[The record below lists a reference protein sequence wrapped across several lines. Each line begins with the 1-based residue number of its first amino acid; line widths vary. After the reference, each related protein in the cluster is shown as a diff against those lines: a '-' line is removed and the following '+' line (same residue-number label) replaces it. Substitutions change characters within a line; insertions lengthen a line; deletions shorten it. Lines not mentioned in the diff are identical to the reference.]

1 MVNITNP
8 FNELIPSSI
17 GILTTATVILR
28 QHIPNTIYSKVQ
40 NNLTTFVFAE
50 YLVSNAI
57 KDIYFATGVQ
67 TNFLTN
73 IYLFTGITHVLQNN
87 EFVL

>member
-17 GILTTATVILR
+17 GILTTETVILR
-28 QHIPNTIYSKVQ
+28 QHIPNTIYSKVK

-57 KDIYFATGVQ
+57 KDIYFETGVQ
-67 TNFLTN
+67 TKCLTN
-73 IYLFTGITHVLQNN
+73 IYLFTGITHLLQNN
-87 EFVL
+87 EIVL